1 MKGGSVSSENVVADV
16 KVEAFDKLDGLF
28 TNIIGGAKR
37 SKGPRKVK
45 STTKTSKKTE
55 STKSRKTVAKS
66 EKPVAKSVKPRKTDK
81 ASKTRKPIQRSKKG
95 GMCPMCGGNSMLH
108 MNQYDNSGI
117 FNLYNKK
124 GGAEQP
130 LLDVGYNY
138 NIPNQSTP
146 NGPIVTR
153 TLDTS
158 AIDILAS
165 EPASQMGN
173 LVKTLQYGQAGSAFE
188 GPNVPF
194 QYAQTLTGG
203 KKTKKVVVKK
213 STSAR
218 KSKK

>member
-28 TNIIGGAKR
+28 TNVVGGAKR

-45 STTKTSKKTE
+45 SSTKTSKKPE
-55 STKSRKTVAKS
+55 NTKSRKTVAKS
-66 EKPVAKSVKPRKTDK
+66 EKPVAKSVKPRKTG
-81 ASKTRKPIQRSKKG
+81 KTGKTIQRSKKG

-165 EPASQMGN
+165 EPTSQMGN

-194 QYAQTLTGG
+194 KYAQTLTGG

-213 STSAR
+213 STSTR

>member
-1 MKGGSVSSENVVADV
+1 MKGGSVSSDNVVVDV
-16 KVEAFDKLDGLF
+16 KPEAFDKLNGLF
-28 TNIIGGAKR
+28 TNIVGGAKR
-37 SKGPRKVK
+37 SKVLRKAK
-45 STTKTSKKTE
+45 SPKKTSD
-55 STKSRKTVAKS
+55 TKSRKAVVKS
-66 EKPVAKSVKPRKTDK
+66 EKPSKSVKSVKSGKKT
-81 ASKTRKPIQRSKKG
+81 IRSKKG

-124 GGAEQP
+124 GGAQP
-130 LLDVGYNY
+130 LALDVGYNY
-138 NIPNQSTP
+138 NIPNQSSP
-146 NGPIVTR
+146 NGPTVIR
-153 TLDTS
+153 ALDSS

-194 QYAQTLTGG
+194 KYAQSLTGG

-213 STSAR
+213 SSSTR
-218 KSKK
+218 KPKKSTKK